1 MNKMINMPIK
11 KLIINLSLP
20 IMIALFIQA
29 LYNIVDSMFVAH
41 YSKQALDAISVSYPI
56 NMLILAISVGSAI
69 GVGSLLGKRLGETD
83 HHKANSIMMHGIII
97 SCISCLLFIIIV
109 YIFSYDFISMYTS
122 DINLVND
129 AHSYMFITTSGS
141 IGIFIS
147 IMMERVFQAVGKTI
161 LNLKMQIVGVII
173 NVVLDPILIFGLFGV
188 PELGIKGAAI
198 ATIIGQLVSGLV
210 GLLLVKYKVKDL
222 ELTFKGFKF
231 NLDIIKDIY
240 KVALPSILMQSVA
253 TIMLISINFI
263 LAMESETAITVYG
276 VYVKSQQFI
285 LMPMYGLGNG
295 LIAIVAYNYGAKN
308 KTRIKEALKITLILA
323 SILMLTG
330 TLLFNIFNNQ
340 IISMFANEKEM
351 IDMGSNAVSIL
362 SRTFILFGISFILGS
377 FYQGLGN
384 GIYSLIISLL
394 RGIIVLIPTA
404 YILYTNY
411 GIDNIWYAFIV
422 SESIGATLAIIF
434 YYRVR
439 NNILNSI

>member
-340 IISMFANEKEM
+340 IILMFANDKEM
-351 IDMGSNAVSIL
+351 IDMGANAVSIL